1 MKYLLDTG
9 AWLRA
14 VNRAHT
20 IPTRVLRVLQ
30 APRETFGLAAI
41 SIWEVGKKV
50 QIGKLSLPK
59 DLPGWCGDALAPNI
73 EVLPLEREVVTEAMG
88 LPEFPTRDPADE
100 LIVASARVHD
110 LTLITT
116 DTRLKG
122 YRHARV
128 SYFKPL
134 ADREQRR

>member
-1 MKYLLDTG
+1 VTYLLDTG

-14 VNRAHT
+14 VARAHT
-20 IPTRVLRVLQ
+20 IPARVLRILQ
-30 APRETFGLAAI
+30 EPDETFALAAI
-41 SIWEVGKKV
+41 SLWEIGKKV

-59 DLPGWCGDALAPNI
+59 DLGSWLADAIGSNLEI
-73 EVLPLEREVVTEAMG
+73 LPLDSSVVTDAMR
-88 LPEFPTRDPADE
+88 LPQFPTHDPADE

-110 LTLITT
+110 LTLLTT

-128 SYFKPL
+128 HYFKALVDQPS
-134 ADREQRR
+134 A